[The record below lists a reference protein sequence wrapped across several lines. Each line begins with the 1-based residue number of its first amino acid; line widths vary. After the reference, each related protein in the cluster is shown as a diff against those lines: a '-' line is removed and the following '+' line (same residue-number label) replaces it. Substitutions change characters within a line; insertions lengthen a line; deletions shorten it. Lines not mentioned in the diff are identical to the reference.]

1 MNETTAGDN
10 SMVVPRVLFN
20 LGFEKNYSTE
30 IRVSILAPQLLS
42 FFIYQYLI
50 VQLTLLWRKSLGT
63 FVLKDLNI
71 SLIFQ

>member
-1 MNETTAGDN
+1 MNKTTAGDN

-30 IRVSILAPQLLS
+30 IRVSILTPQLLS

-50 VQLTLLWRKSLGT
+50 VQLTLLWRKPLGT

>member
-30 IRVSILAPQLLS
+30 IRVSILTPQLLS

-50 VQLTLLWRKSLGT
+50 VQLTLLWRKPLGT

>member
-10 SMVVPRVLFN
+10 SMVVPLYCLIWALKKIIQPR
-20 LGFEKNYSTE
+20 LGFHSFTATF
-30 IRVSILAPQLLS
+30 I

-50 VQLTLLWRKSLGT
+50 VQLTLLWRRSLGT
-63 FVLKDLNI
+63 FVLKDLII